1 MEIEDLAAEIER
13 FVEQAAQADGI
24 KAGSQDELEP
34 ASEEDIAAFL
44 VKHKVSVPDDV
55 RRFWRRGLKY
65 RKLSLAGSHD
75 SGKTFASAGF
85 DWLSLMSL
93 ERHLRMFRGLAENY
107 EDGSDEKRLYEHGV
121 PLSYS
126 EPQLVVDPR
135 GGIAHVHSADPLMPP
150 VASSLSTFLEHWLE
164 SGCFTS
170 HRLSLYFPKIQH
182 LVPGRIPPEKN
193 LWMTYY
199 AKTFPKYV

>member
-1 MEIEDLAAEIER
+1 MTIEDLASEIER
-13 FVEQAAQADGI
+13 FVERAATAEGI
-24 KAGSQDELEP
+24 KSSGEEDLEP
-34 ASEEDIAAFL
+34 ATEEDIAAFL
-44 VKHKVSVPDDV
+44 ETHQLTVPDDV

-65 RKLSLAGSHD
+65 SDLSLAGGHS
-75 SGKTFASAGF
+75 SGDTFASAGF
-85 DWLSLMSL
+85 DWLSLDIL
-93 ERHLRMFRGLAENY
+93 ERDLSMFRGLAKHHDE
-107 EDGSDEKRLYEHGV
+107 GSDERRLYEQGL

-126 EPQLVVDPR
+126 EPQMVLDPR
-135 GGIAHVHSADPLMPP
+135 GGISHVHSANPLRPP
-150 VASSLSTFLEHWLE
+150 ITSSLTEFLEHWLE

-199 AKTFPKYV
+199 KNAFAKYA